1 MAENQEMA
9 AFEAYELIALAVSR
23 GIQQGVREGLEVLL
37 ENNPADLV
45 EFVREQD
52 GGAGAELA
60 RGQEETASERLLEL
74 DQETLEKV
82 YEQFWAQFTGF
93 DCTLTW
99 HNRTGYKRYPDQVV
113 GLSKGT
119 PQRFAIEL
127 HHTVISRDGPV

>member
-1 MAENQEMA
+1 MAENQEMV
-9 AFEAYELIALAVSR
+9 AFEAYELIALAVSN
-23 GIQQGVREGLEVLL
+23 GIQAGVRNALEGLE
-37 ENNPADLV
+37 NPADLV
-45 EFVREQD
+45 ELVREQD
-52 GGAGAELA
+52 GDAGAELA
-60 RGQEETASERLLEL
+60 GRQEETASERLLEL

-99 HNRTGYKRYPDQVV
+99 HNSTGYKRYPDQVV

-127 HHTVISRDGPV
+127 HHTVLTRDRPS